1 MKNIQQSLSSVMS
14 TLLIFSWLSLT
25 GCATVPPST
34 EKVKNTEAK
43 ITVCTEPRP
52 QICTR
57 EYLPVCAIKKDGAEK
72 TYATGCTACSDKQVV
87 SYREGACE

>member
-1 MKNIQQSLSSVMS
+1 MKKFRSRLSRLMLS
-14 TLLIFSWLSLT
+14 LLICPCLTLT
-25 GCATVPPST
+25 GCATAHST
-34 EKVKNTEAK
+34 ETVKNTEAK

-57 EYLPVCAIKKDGAEK
+57 EYLPVCATKKDGAEK